1 MQDIHAQIRA
11 GSRCAAQRKSHIQG
25 VFHFQVSERGH
36 PRHFSVC
43 LAALHPSDRNED
55 EWAAYFRTMPAEGWF
70 AIPYSERSVSLSLK
84 QHFGVSKIPRLVV
97 LDPATGQPVVSQAK
111 SIDYFS
117 LDVSRKRVLRTYGS
131 LLALKRAK
139 AAEAALE
146 DTMKGQHGSGYE

>member
-1 MQDIHAQIRA
+1 
-11 GSRCAAQRKSHIQG
+11 
-25 VFHFQVSERGH
+25 
-36 PRHFSVC
+36 
-43 LAALHPSDRNED
+43 
-55 EWAAYFRTMPAEGWF
+55 MPAEGWF